1 VPTVLAT
8 KSYSQ
13 RVESEDCCNLPTTQF
28 LDLMAQASRSTSRI
42 VAFSGLYG
50 KGKRPPDK
58 QKKATE
64 TVIQQA
70 REIHDPIEHLSKIA
84 DATAAIRSIQRQ

>member
-1 VPTVLAT
+1 MSSGAIRRG
-8 KSYSQ
+8 SS
-13 RVESEDCCNLPTTQF
+13 RVGISL
-28 LDLMAQASRSTSRI
+28 S
-42 VAFSGLYG
+42 SGRA
-50 KGKRPPDK
+50 KRTLRKYDYPPDK